1 MDETQRRQ
9 EAKQSL
15 DQMGLII
22 RATQAQLRLERQPH
36 QFLDGLV
43 EQIETLKTE
52 LPNLTE
58 EQLFQ
63 RMQALQKTGQAVGQ
77 KIRSDIEETLK
88 DPNEPKNPKS

>member
-9 EAKQSL
+9 EAMQSL

-22 RATQAQLRLERQPH
+22 RATQAQLRLERQPC

-43 EQIETLKTE
+43 EQIEKLKNE

-63 RMQALQKTGQAVGQ
+63 RMQGLQKTGQAVSQ
-77 KIRSDIEETLK
+77 KLRSDIEETLK
-88 DPNEPKNPKS
+88 DPNDPK